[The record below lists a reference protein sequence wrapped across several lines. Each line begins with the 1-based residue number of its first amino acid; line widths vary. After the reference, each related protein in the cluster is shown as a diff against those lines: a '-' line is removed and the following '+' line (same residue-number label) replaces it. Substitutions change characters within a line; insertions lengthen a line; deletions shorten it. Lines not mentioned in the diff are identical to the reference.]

1 MKMLVVLSMLCLPAA
16 AQTEYSGIAG
26 ASPRLVRAH
35 KKALPKEARNSSRT
49 ETVSGTAGRQPAGSQ
64 RVTASTAPRQTAR
77 KDSGEMEVRQGLQ
90 SVSRGVGQVVKRE
103 VKTMGEITRK
113 IGEGGKKFF
122 KKLGKG
128 ISDSF
133 KSDSTS
139 HK

>member
-1 MKMLVVLSMLCLPAA
+1 
-16 AQTEYSGIAG
+16 
-26 ASPRLVRAH
+26 
-35 KKALPKEARNSSRT
+35 
-49 ETVSGTAGRQPAGSQ
+49 
-64 RVTASTAPRQTAR
+64 
-77 KDSGEMEVRQGLQ
+77 MEVRQGLQ